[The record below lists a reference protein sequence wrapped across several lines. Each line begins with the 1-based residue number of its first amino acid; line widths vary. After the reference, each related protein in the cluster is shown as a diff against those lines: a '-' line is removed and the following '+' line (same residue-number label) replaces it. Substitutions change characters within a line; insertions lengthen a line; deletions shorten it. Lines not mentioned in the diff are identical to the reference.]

1 MKSIKYPKFVTKYVA
16 RHVIIRETM
25 SLGRPGYEALS
36 PILHVKIGM
45 ILYQGPFNNA
55 LELYSF
61 QVLERYQQNGIGRK
75 LLSCVVNLALQEG
88 MSQIYVA
95 PAPCTDL
102 KKKNE
107 HCCTTDILEKIYEKY
122 GFEKRHDD
130 KQTSGPKFYFL
141 NSEKFSYFET
151 KPLFE
156 HIHNVEK

>member
-61 QVLERYQQNGIGRK
+61 QVDEKYQQRGIGRK
-75 LLSCVVNLALQEG
+75 LLAHVVNLALEKG
-88 MSQIYVA
+88 ISQIYVA

-102 KKKNE
+102 KKKTE
-107 HCCTTDILEKIYEKY
+107 HYCTTDILEKIYEKY
-122 GFEKRHDD
+122 GFEKQHDAES
-130 KQTSGPKFYFL
+130 TTGSKFYFL
-141 NSEKFSYFET
+141 NSEKFSRF
-151 KPLFE
+151 
-156 HIHNVEK
+156 